1 MRKLV
6 AIALSGVLVCALP
19 TLAADLAMGLSGFS
33 VSMAHINSLIEEFD
47 VDAELGL
54 APLRTGAGVEVS
66 GTILPIGEIGSLGVG
81 GRGLL
86 AREVSRDVSI
96 NASMIALFAQ
106 GTLAL
111 GRWRA
116 SVDAGVCHGM
126 FSFPAA
132 RVVSLSGFG
141 VGLVGRA
148 GYRLP
153 VSERFALAFDLG
165 LQWLSIPEMKDAG
178 GQRYRG
184 RGTPF
189 MDFSGI
195 SASIGL
201 TWVVSE
207 RSNE

>member
-1 MRKLV
+1 MTRLFM
-6 AIALSGVLVCALP
+6 IALCGVLVFALP
-19 TLAADLAMGLSGFS
+19 ALSTDLAVSLSGFS
-33 VSMAHINSLIEEFD
+33 VSMEHLNTLIEEFD
-47 VDAELGL
+47 PDTELGL
-54 APLRTGAGVEVS
+54 SPLRTGASAEVS
-66 GTILPIGEIGSLGVG
+66 GTLLSLGDIGSIGLG

-86 AREVSRDVSI
+86 VREVSRDVSI
-96 NASMIALFAQ
+96 NASMIVLFAQ
-106 GTLAL
+106 GEVAL
-111 GRWRA
+111 GRWVA
-116 SVDAGVCHGM
+116 IIDAGACYGV

-132 RVVSLSGFG
+132 RLASLSGFG
-141 VGLVGRA
+141 IGLVGRA

-153 VSERFALAFDLG
+153 VSERFGLTFDLG
-165 LQWLSIPEMKDAG
+165 LQWLSVPEMKDAT

-201 TWVVSE
+201 TWMIEE

>member
-1 MRKLV
+1 MRRLV

-33 VSMAHINSLIEEFD
+33 VSMAHINTLIEEFD
-47 VDAELGL
+47 PDTELDL
-54 APLRTGAGVEVS
+54 SPLRTGAGIEVS
-66 GTILPIGEIGSLGVG
+66 GTVLPIGDIGSIGVG

-86 AREVSRDVSI
+86 VREVSRDVSI

-106 GTLAL
+106 GKVAL
-111 GRWRA
+111 GRWMA
-116 SVDAGVCHGM
+116 SVDAGACYGM
-126 FSFPAA
+126 FSFPTA
-132 RVVSLSGFG
+132 RLVSLSGFG

-153 VSERFALAFDLG
+153 VSERFALTFDLG
-165 LQWLSIPEMKDAG
+165 LQWLSVPEMKDAV

-201 TWVVSE
+201 TWVIPE